1 MLLECLHKDV
11 QLVIA
16 YQSVAPLQAMFPHGS
31 PKCHAANTKDTGE
44 FTEIN
49 VTAIV
54 CNSLSEEVEA
64 NGFLRSSSSTILEFH
79 YEFRNTN
86 PLLFTIE

>member
-1 MLLECLHKDV
+1 
-11 QLVIA
+11 
-16 YQSVAPLQAMFPHGS
+16 MFLHGS
-31 PKCHAANTKDTGE
+31 PKRHAANSKDTGE

-54 CNSLSEEVEA
+54 CNSLSEEVKA
-64 NGFLRSSSSTILEFH
+64 NGLLRSSSLTILEFY

-86 PLLFTIE
+86 TLLFTTQYISTAP

>member
-1 MLLECLHKDV
+1 
-11 QLVIA
+11 
-16 YQSVAPLQAMFPHGS
+16 MFPHGS
-31 PKCHAANTKDTGE
+31 PKRHVANSKDMGE

-54 CNSLSEEVEA
+54 LNSLSEEVKA
-64 NGFLRSSSSTILEFH
+64 NGLLRSSSLTILEFH

-86 PLLFTIE
+86 PLLFTMQ